1 MVEQQAAAAA
11 KAKIHVTY
19 PACDGIYTGLTSL
32 VCFSG
37 GFVCFSFRFSC
48 LFVVVFYF
56 VFWGL
61 VFVLGCCVCFFGV
74 FFFSFLW
81 D

>member
-11 KAKIHVTY
+11 NARIHVTY

-32 VCFSG
+32 GLFQAD
-37 GFVCFSFRFSC
+37 
-48 LFVVVFYF
+48 LFVV
-56 VFWGL
+56 L
-61 VFVLGCCVCFFGV
+61 VGFLVCLLCFCVCV
-74 FFFSFLW
+74 CFFSFLW